1 MDQSRLPGF
10 YKLSVPERV
19 NLVRERGLL
28 SREDFQVLSTGAHT
42 LTVARADKMIE
53 NVIGVMGLPL
63 GLGLNFLVNGKDH
76 VVPLVVEEPSIVAA
90 LSSAAKLV
98 RAAGGF
104 TTRST
109 EPILIG
115 QVQIVDIDN
124 SATAQAA
131 LLQRK
136 QEILNLANSLHP
148 KMVARGGGAKDI
160 EVRIHPAAD
169 GRRDMVVLHLLVN
182 TCDAMGANMV
192 NTMCEGVA
200 PLVEGITG
208 GKVFLRILSNLTDRA
223 LVWAKAVIPT
233 ELLAGKGYDGEQV
246 RDGIILANDLAVCDP
261 YRAATHNKGIMNGVD
276 AAALAT
282 GNDWRALEAAAHAYA
297 ARGEH

>member
-1 MDQSRLPGF
+1 MDQSRFPGF
-10 YKLSVPERV
+10 YKLSVSERV
-19 NLVRERGLL
+19 NLVRERGML
-28 SREDFQVLSTGAHT
+28 SREDFQTLSSGAHT

-90 LSSAAKLV
+90 LSSAAKLA

-109 EPILIG
+109 DPILIG

-208 GKVFLRILSNLTDRA
+208 GKVFLRIL
-223 LVWAKAVIPT
+223 
-233 ELLAGKGYDGEQV
+233 
-246 RDGIILANDLAVCDP
+246 
-261 YRAATHNKGIMNGVD
+261 
-276 AAALAT
+276 
-282 GNDWRALEAAAHAYA
+282 
-297 ARGEH
+297 